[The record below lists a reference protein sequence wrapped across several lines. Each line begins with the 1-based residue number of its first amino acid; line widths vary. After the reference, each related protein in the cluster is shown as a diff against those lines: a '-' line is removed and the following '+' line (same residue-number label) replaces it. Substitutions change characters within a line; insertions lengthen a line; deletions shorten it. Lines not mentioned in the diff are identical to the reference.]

1 MPEPALPKLTF
12 QYGSSAKAISQVQ
25 ISNDLPT
32 IMTYD
37 EPITIRA
44 LPGTNLWRKPPS
56 TDIDNAPTFLVPTPI
71 NIHKFS
77 SARVT
82 ISANW
87 STSHDQ
93 GGLVLYIPDQDAVKW
108 IKTGIECE
116 GGQPWVGTVA
126 TRRWSDWSSVPLGRE
141 ESSKVTIQVER
152 EVEEGEK
159 VESLWV
165 YIIDEETGEKMG
177 IRQINWWFRHD
188 ILDKKVTT
196 DSEKNRCLF
205 IGVYAARPRVPEGE
219 GKENEE
225 LVVKFE
231 GFEVKLF
238 DD

>member
-1 MPEPALPKLTF
+1 
-12 QYGSSAKAISQVQ
+12 
-25 ISNDLPT
+25 
-32 IMTYD
+32 
-37 EPITIRA
+37 
-44 LPGTNLWRKPPS
+44 
-56 TDIDNAPTFLVPTPI
+56 
-71 NIHKFS
+71 
-77 SARVT
+77 
-82 ISANW
+82 
-87 STSHDQ
+87 
-93 GGLVLYIPDQDAVKW
+93 
-108 IKTGIECE
+108 
-116 GGQPWVGTVA
+116 
-126 TRRWSDWSSVPLGRE
+126 
-141 ESSKVTIQVER
+141 
-152 EVEEGEK
+152 
-159 VESLWV
+159 LWV